1 MSLKDE
7 IQLFNEIANCYVQ
20 NVIMLSWSFFFLFS
34 EAFDKAFNEMDKNGD
49 GTLSRAEVTT
59 ACRQCGCSDAE
70 IDDMIKS
77 IDKDGDG
84 QISKKEFMTLV

>member
-1 MSLKDE
+1 
-7 IQLFNEIANCYVQ
+7 
-20 NVIMLSWSFFFLFS
+20 
-34 EAFDKAFNEMDKNGD
+34 MDKNGD